1 MSEFNEYN
9 WKIALTKVYLRSI
22 QDPEY
27 RNLCLS
33 DPYAAVA
40 QVSDIELPPGQN
52 LQFFGSRSDYV
63 YAFLLPPVPGG
74 QQGLEQMQN
83 LIDWSTLCTDFT
95 TTVTH
100 PDT

>member
-9 WKIALTKVYLRSI
+9 WKIALTKVYYRSI
-22 QDPEY
+22 TDPAF

-33 DPYAAVA
+33 DPRAAIA
-40 QVSDIELPPGQN
+40 QVSDIELPEAN
-52 LQFFGSRSDYV
+52 LQFFDKRSDFT
-63 YAFLLPPVPGG
+63 YAFLLPPVPTG
-74 QQGLEQMQN
+74 QTGEDSVQDI
-83 LIDWSTLCTDFT
+83 IDWSTLCTDYT